1 MAHPL
6 NRLLQKDVKFIWDQG
21 CQDAFKSLK
30 EQLITSPILG
40 FPDTN
45 RNYTLYTDAS
55 DIGIGAV
62 LTQNNENG
70 TERVI
75 SYASK
80 AFSGAEKNW
89 STTEKEAFA
98 IVWSLHYFY
107 PYVYGRQFKVFTDHR
122 ALQWLK
128 GMKHPNGKLARWIM
142 KLQEYDYS
150 VEHKPSSLMQHAD
163 ALSRAPISSIQVARH
178 SASELQELQDLDAGL
193 STAKSWVMKGSR
205 PEQRPKDG
213 STVLHVFGSLCID
226 NNLVRRKWIDDT
238 GDERLQIILPK
249 FITPMFLEEAHE
261 QVGHMG
267 ITKTFDTIQRT
278 FYWPGFFKSVE
289 EYCASCERCA
299 KNKTVPR
306 PRWPLK
312 PIDVVPIPFY
322 MIGVDI
328 IGPLKTT
335 RSGKKYI
342 MSVIDYYT
350 KYAEAEALPNQEAET
365 VVRVLE
371 QIFARHGMPSVLIT
385 DQGRNFE
392 SHLVASMCQLFGIKK
407 RRTTAYHPQTDGLY
421 ERFNAILKA
430 LLRMRVNQDKD
441 DWDEQL
447 PHALLAYRISKQ
459 SSTGVTP
466 FKLLYGRDARL
477 PLGIDKKEV
486 KMKPTHGPAKYLEDL
501 KKRQGHLRE
510 IVRKRLQK
518 AQEQQKQAYDARHRS
533 KQSKPL
539 AIGETVLLKNF
550 RASGLQE
557 KFLGPY
563 IIVAVRDGNYEIES
577 LVDKKRKIVH
587 FNSLKPFKVVY
598 NLEQVEEDNTDLHS
612 DESDSDEVMFDP
624 PFLMA
629 TDRER
634 DIPIEVNRPYNL
646 RRDRRPPER
655 YGAPVT
661 RF

>member
-98 IVWSLHYFY
+98 IVWSLQYFH
-107 PYVYGRQFKVFTDHR
+107 PYVYGRQIKVFTDHR

-249 FITPMFLEEAHE
+249 FITP
-261 QVGHMG
+261 
-267 ITKTFDTIQRT
+267 TILA
-278 FYWPGFFKSVE
+278 KSLG
-289 EYCASCERCA
+289 
-299 KNKTVPR
+299 T
-306 PRWPLK
+306 
-312 PIDVVPIPFY
+312 
-322 MIGVDI
+322 
-328 IGPLKTT
+328 
-335 RSGKKYI
+335 
-342 MSVIDYYT
+342 
-350 KYAEAEALPNQEAET
+350 
-365 VVRVLE
+365 
-371 QIFARHGMPSVLIT
+371 PS
-385 DQGRNFE
+385 
-392 SHLVASMCQLFGIKK
+392 
-407 RRTTAYHPQTDGLY
+407 
-421 ERFNAILKA
+421 
-430 LLRMRVNQDKD
+430 
-441 DWDEQL
+441 
-447 PHALLAYRISKQ
+447 
-459 SSTGVTP
+459 
-466 FKLLYGRDARL
+466 
-477 PLGIDKKEV
+477 
-486 KMKPTHGPAKYLEDL
+486 
-501 KKRQGHLRE
+501 
-510 IVRKRLQK
+510 
-518 AQEQQKQAYDARHRS
+518 
-533 KQSKPL
+533 
-539 AIGETVLLKNF
+539 
-550 RASGLQE
+550 
-557 KFLGPY
+557 
-563 IIVAVRDGNYEIES
+563 
-577 LVDKKRKIVH
+577 
-587 FNSLKPFKVVY
+587 
-598 NLEQVEEDNTDLHS
+598 
-612 DESDSDEVMFDP
+612 
-624 PFLMA
+624 
-629 TDRER
+629 
-634 DIPIEVNRPYNL
+634 
-646 RRDRRPPER
+646 
-655 YGAPVT
+655 
-661 RF
+661 